1 MRLTHIGRYAMNV
14 IFDHER
20 LLKLLSSLYTLTGI
34 RANILNTEGRD
45 ICLSSD
51 HAPFCEGVSAA
62 AGGYARCV
70 ACDMQAVKACAAS
83 GKDLYSYRCHAGI
96 CETILPIRTGTG
108 VPPLAYLIFGQ
119 FLDDSP
125 MEQQW
130 KATLRALDWMSPQ
143 DVETLR
149 PLFFSLRQYSSVE
162 LDAYADILEAL
173 TAHIRRKEMIL
184 TVELTDLQKLDLYL
198 NQHYTEKLS
207 LASISAQLN
216 IGRTRLCMLARE
228 LSGGKTL
235 SSLITQKRIDAAKT
249 LLQQS
254 SQPVSEIAEAVGI
267 GDYNYFSKVFRSV
280 TGTTPSAYRKAFRGE
295 EPSIPTL

>member
-1 MRLTHIGRYAMNV
+1 MNV
-14 IFDHER
+14 LFDHER

-51 HAPFCEGVSAA
+51 HAPFCEGVSSA

-70 ACDMQAVKACAAS
+70 ACDMQAVKACDAS
-83 GKDLYSYRCHAGI
+83 GKDRYSYRCHAGI
-96 CETILPIRTGTG
+96 CETILPIRTGAG

-130 KATLRALDWMSPQ
+130 EATMRALNWMSPQ

-207 LASISAQLN
+207 LASISTQLN

-254 SQPVSEIAEAVGI
+254 DQPISEIAEAVGI
-267 GDYNYFSKVFRSV
+267 GDYNYFSKVFRAV
-280 TGTTPSAYRKAFRGE
+280 AGTTPSAYRKAFRRE
-295 EPSIPTL
+295 EPSIPSI